1 MTSRNEHPPAILVS
15 RFGGMQQVVR
25 LDEGVRQL
33 CGRSA
38 ARALRLAAA
47 FALLLVA
54 VGVSAQTAYQ
64 KPPKEVEDVL
74 NAPVTPVGSVSPT
87 RDYMLLATGIRYPSI
102 AELAQPMLRLAGIR
116 INPNYYSEH
125 LSGLAGRSPYYVALT
140 IKKISDGSERK
151 VALPAGA
158 KINFP
163 VRGFGGT
170 WRAWSADGKHFFFMN
185 TAQGGSEL
193 WVGDTETA
201 AIRQIKG
208 VRVNAVTG
216 VPVQWMPDNK
226 TLLVQLVANHG
237 APPAPPAVPTGPN
250 VQESS
255 GKKDTTPTYEDLL
268 KSPYDEDLFDYYA
281 TSQLAFVDTATGK
294 ATNVGKPSVFDDVMP
309 SPDGNYVLVSTIHR
323 PYSYLHTLN
332 NFPQTV
338 VVLDRKK
345 GQAYKVAE
353 LPLADQIPP
362 QGVRTGPRDFEWRP
376 TEPATLVWV
385 EALDGGDPRNKVP
398 FRDRVLTEKM
408 PGASDPVELFKTEHR
423 FRGISWGERG
433 DTAFVNDYDRDRR
446 RIRTQILDLSSA
458 PAKARTLWER
468 NERDAYK
475 DPGAPVTRVLPD
487 GQSAILQRGDSI
499 YTSGLGASPEGDR
512 PFLDR
517 WDLKTLKSE
526 RLFRSDADAYET
538 FAALLDD
545 DARRIVTRRER
556 PTEPPNYYVRTLGAN
571 ASDSTNGSDGSSIAA
586 LRPLT
591 RFTDPTPQLQG
602 IKKQLV
608 RYKRADG
615 VDLSFTLYLPPGY
628 KEGTRLP
635 TVLWAYPLEY
645 NDADT
650 AGQVTGSTQRYTT
663 ITGYSHLF
671 FLLEGYAVL
680 DNATMPVIG
689 DPETMNNTYIEQT
702 VASAEAAI
710 KKATEMGV
718 TDPDRVGVGGH
729 SYGAFMTA
737 NLLAHSDLFRAGIA
751 RSGAYNRTLTPFG
764 FQSERRTFWEAPDLY
779 MKISPFVYANKIR
792 APILLIHGE
801 ADNNTGTFPIQS
813 ERLYAA
819 IRGNGGTVRY
829 VTLPLEAHGYNARES
844 TEHVLY
850 EMINWFDKYVK
861 NAPPRKAGGERAETK

>member
-1 MTSRNEHPPAILVS
+1 MTPRNQYPLALL
-15 RFGGMQQVVR
+15 RR
-25 LDEGVRQL
+25 LIKP
-33 CGRSA
+33 
-38 ARALRLAAA
+38 
-47 FALLLVA
+47 FALLLLA
-54 VGVSAQTAYQ
+54 AIASAQTAYQ
-64 KPPKEVEDVL
+64 KPPKEVEEVL

-102 AELAQPMLRLAGIR
+102 SELAQPMLRLAGLR
-116 INPNYYSEH
+116 INPNYYSQH
-125 LSGLAGRSPYYVALT
+125 LSGLAGRSPYYVALA
-140 IKKISDGSERK
+140 IKKISDGSEKR
-151 VALPAGA
+151 VALPRGA
-158 KINFP
+158 KINLP
-163 VRGFGGT
+163 ARGFGGA

-185 TAQGGSEL
+185 TAQGGSDL
-193 WVGDTETA
+193 WVGDTETG

-216 VPVQWMPDNK
+216 VAVQWMPDNK
-226 TLLVQLVANHG
+226 TLLVQLVASHG
-237 APPAPPAVPTGPN
+237 APPAAPSVPTGPN
-250 VQESS
+250 IQESS
-255 GKKDTTPTYEDLL
+255 GKRDTTPTYEDLL
-268 KSPYDEDLFDYYA
+268 KTPYDEDLFDYYA

-294 ATNVGKPSVFDDVMP
+294 ATTFGKPAVFDDVSP
-309 SPDGNYVLVSTIHR
+309 SPDGNYVLVSTVHR

-332 NFPQTV
+332 NFPLTV
-338 VVLDRKK
+338 VVLDRRK
-345 GQAYKVAE
+345 GDAYKVAE

-362 QGVRTGPRDFEWRP
+362 QGVRTGPRAFEWRP
-376 TEPATLVWV
+376 TEPATLVWA
-385 EALDGGDPRNKVP
+385 EALDGGDPRKKVP
-398 FRDRVLTEKM
+398 FRDKIMAAKM
-408 PGASDPVELFKTEHR
+408 PGVTDPAELFKTEHR
-423 FRGISWGERG
+423 FRGINWGERG

-446 RIRTQILDLSSA
+446 RIRTQLLDLSGA
-458 PAKARTLWER
+458 QVKAQTLWER

-475 DPGAPVTRVLPD
+475 DPGAPVTRTLPS
-487 GQSAILQRGDSI
+487 GETAILQHGDFI
-499 YTSGLGASPEGDR
+499 YTAGAGSSPEGDR

-517 WDLKTLKSE
+517 WNLKTLKGE

-556 PTEPPNYYVRTLGAN
+556 PVEPLNYYVRTLSAGGG
-571 ASDSTNGSDGSSIAA
+571 TNGGSDGHASAA
-586 LRPLT
+586 LLPLT
-591 RFTDPTPQLQG
+591 HFNDPTPQLQG
-602 IKKQLV
+602 IRKQLV

-635 TVLWAYPLEY
+635 TVVWAYPLEY

-650 AGQVTGSTQRYTT
+650 AGQVTGSTQHYTT
-663 ITGYSHLF
+663 INGYSHLF

-680 DNATMPVIG
+680 DNATMPGIG
-689 DPETMNNTYIEQT
+689 DPETMNNTYIEQI
-702 VASAEAAI
+702 VASAKAAI
-710 KKATEMGV
+710 DKAVSMGV
-718 TDPDRVGVGGH
+718 TDPERVGVGGH

-764 FQSERRTFWEAPDLY
+764 FQSERRTLWEAPDLY
-779 MKISPFVYANKIR
+779 IKMSPFVYANKINE
-792 APILLIHGE
+792 PLLLIHGE
-801 ADNNTGTFPIQS
+801 ADNNTGTFPVQS

-819 IRGNGGTVRY
+819 MRGNGGTVRY

-861 NAPPRKAGGERAETK
+861 NAPPRKGGDRAETK